1 MSAASPGGSPTPPRW
16 ARRLLALT
24 ARREDRGYMLDD
36 LQEEFAT
43 RAERDG
49 LAAARRWYRA
59 QVVASLP
66 HALARRFDRLG
77 GLPPRRRRDTRA
89 GHRVREALRPRSR
102 DLSMDALLQDFRF
115 AARSFLRR
123 PGFTLVAL
131 ATLSVAIAANTAI
144 FSVANGVLLKHL
156 PGVPTAER
164 IVEIAGGGG
173 DRFTDLPYPLVREM
187 AASAGTLDAVAAL
200 DWSPFAVGGGDRPEV
215 RLGAAV
221 TYGYFDVLGT
231 TASQGRLFTSEEASY
246 PSVRP
251 VAVISESLRAQ
262 RFADEE
268 IPGATIVVNGTPL
281 DVVGVA
287 ADGFRGHTLTPL
299 DVFVPLGLPIP
310 GLTSES
316 ALSTVDALAIQVLGR
331 LRPGTSREA
340 AAQELTAMG
349 RAMLGAEAGEVPA
362 DFAIRV
368 DAWGGVPAPARLA
381 VAAFLTALLLLVG
394 LVLALACINVAG
406 MVLSRSAERGDEI
419 AVRVAMGAGRGRIVR
434 QLLSE
439 ATLLALVA
447 GGVAL
452 PLSAVVTRLLLAF
465 EPPLP
470 PGFQLTLDFAI
481 DGRVL
486 AFSFVVAVGSAVLFN
501 LAPALGAARTDVM
514 AAIKGGAGTG
524 TRSRTRVRS
533 ALVAGQ
539 MGFAL
544 VLLAT
549 AGLFLRGLSAA
560 KSLDTG
566 WEADGVYTSDIDL
579 ELTGTSEAE
588 GEVFFR
594 DLTDGLA
601 GAPGVESVALANK
614 LPLGGM
620 SSFGDVVVEGVQPP
634 EGRDG
639 FEAFFNRVSPEYF
652 RTLRLTLLQGRDF
665 TDADATGTP
674 AVTVVN
680 RTMAG
685 RLWTAEEAVGKT
697 FRVIRGRNGNFE
709 LTVVGVV
716 EDARYGSLFES
727 TPSVYYLPTGQW
739 YNAHMALLVRPS
751 TGREEEV
758 AERVGRI
765 VASLQP
771 HLPRQPLA
779 PLSSTLSLALTPQR
793 IAAWVGGVL
802 GMVALLLGA
811 VGVYGVT
818 AFAVSQR
825 VREIGIRM
833 ALGATR
839 RDVVA
844 MVLGQSMIAP
854 AAGLAA
860 GLLGAFAIARVVS
873 GVMPGMSG
881 ADPAAFAAA
890 GAALVGVALVATFV
904 PAWRAARSSPVSSLR
919 TE

>member
-1 MSAASPGGSPTPPRW
+1 
-16 ARRLLALT
+16 
-24 ARREDRGYMLDD
+24 
-36 LQEEFAT
+36 
-43 RAERDG
+43 
-49 LAAARRWYRA
+49 
-59 QVVASLP
+59 
-66 HALARRFDRLG
+66 
-77 GLPPRRRRDTRA
+77 
-89 GHRVREALRPRSR
+89 
-102 DLSMDALLQDFRF
+102 
-115 AARSFLRR
+115 
-123 PGFTLVAL
+123 
-131 ATLSVAIAANTAI
+131 
-144 FSVANGVLLKHL
+144 
-156 PGVPTAER
+156 
-164 IVEIAGGGG
+164 
-173 DRFTDLPYPLVREM
+173 
-187 AASAGTLDAVAAL
+187 
-200 DWSPFAVGGGDRPEV
+200 
-215 RLGAAV
+215 
-221 TYGYFDVLGT
+221 
-231 TASQGRLFTSEEASY
+231 
-246 PSVRP
+246 
-251 VAVISESLRAQ
+251 
-262 RFADEE
+262 
-268 IPGATIVVNGTPL
+268 
-281 DVVGVA
+281 
-287 ADGFRGHTLTPL
+287 
-299 DVFVPLGLPIP
+299 
-310 GLTSES
+310 
-316 ALSTVDALAIQVLGR
+316 
-331 LRPGTSREA
+331 
-340 AAQELTAMG
+340 
-349 RAMLGAEAGEVPA
+349 
-362 DFAIRV
+362 
-368 DAWGGVPAPARLA
+368 
-381 VAAFLTALLLLVG
+381 
-394 LVLALACINVAG
+394 
-406 MVLSRSAERGDEI
+406 
-419 AVRVAMGAGRGRIVR
+419 
-434 QLLSE
+434 
-439 ATLLALVA
+439 
-447 GGVAL
+447 
-452 PLSAVVTRLLLAF
+452 
-465 EPPLP
+465 
-470 PGFQLTLDFAI
+470 
-481 DGRVL
+481 
-486 AFSFVVAVGSAVLFN
+486 
-501 LAPALGAARTDVM
+501 
-514 AAIKGGAGTG
+514 
-524 TRSRTRVRS
+524 
-533 ALVAGQ
+533 
-539 MGFAL
+539 
-544 VLLAT
+544 
-549 AGLFLRGLSAA
+549 
-560 KSLDTG
+560 
-566 WEADGVYTSDIDL
+566 
-579 ELTGTSEAE
+579 
-588 GEVFFR
+588 
-594 DLTDGLA
+594 LA

-818 AFAVSQR
+818 AFAV
-825 VREIGIRM
+825 
-833 ALGATR
+833 
-839 RDVVA
+839 
-844 MVLGQSMIAP
+844 VLGQSMIAP